1 MSTNKEERDLKR
13 ADDYLNRTNEP
24 EPGQVTGPGAHFNDT
39 FDPALRKNAPAAA
52 SGAGA
57 QKSAQEKL
65 ANTDSTM
72 TTAQLQAAAKEGD
85 PNGLLGRKVNH

>member
-1 MSTNKEERDLKR
+1 MSTTKEDRDLKR

-39 FDPALRKNAPAAA
+39 FDPALKKNAPASAV
-52 SGAGA
+52 
-57 QKSAQEKL
+57 QQVQQSAQEKL
-65 ANTDSTM
+65 SHTDSTM

-85 PNGLLGRKVNH
+85 PNGLLGKKVNH